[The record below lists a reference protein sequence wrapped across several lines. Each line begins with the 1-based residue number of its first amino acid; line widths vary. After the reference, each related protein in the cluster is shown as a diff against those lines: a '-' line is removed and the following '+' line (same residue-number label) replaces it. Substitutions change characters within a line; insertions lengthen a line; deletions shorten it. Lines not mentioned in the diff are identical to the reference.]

1 MTRDEA
7 RSLDAGTTVRYF
19 ETARKGKGAAR
30 FGRLLSTSGYRY
42 AEVESGGEYGLAAKT
57 TRIPYEEIEVFPPA
71 RSEEKTE
78 KRLARRGR

>member
-42 AEVESGGEYGLAAKT
+42 AEVESGGGYGIEAK
-57 TRIPYEEIEVFPPA
+57 RSKIPYEEIEIFPPA